1 MARDL
6 NFKAVNLLVVLV
18 LVLHRAPVIKNLPL
32 GRWKLLC
39 LYISFPGRLNAVALL
54 ALFTLDNIPSALLPY
69 LPLLL
74 FLLSVLTG
82 CCSELRD
89 FIVLIGLAI
98 YLAVLRSRISSET
111 LKTPTKNE
119 TPSSP
124 IAHDRLALLAVVA
137 VVLALLRNTMVFRV
151 IWFRDHG
158 LGDRRN
164 EAGIPQLF
172 EWLQYQIQ
180 YALVMVF
187 FYRLR
192 TIGIKTR
199 EEYGRHLL
207 AEAQHYQASFV
218 CSGCSVS
225 VILLFYTYVANLL
238 LYGWVLVFIELTLIY
253 MDLIACGFSREA
265 LMGHFAEFQSQ
276 SFFAPQSPEKVQAL
290 P

>member
-39 LYISFPGRLNAVALL
+39 LYISWCCLSD
-54 ALFTLDNIPSALLPY
+54 LDILIQ
-69 LPLLL
+69 
-74 FLLSVLTG
+74 
-82 CCSELRD
+82 SELRD

-207 AEAQHYQASFV
+207 AEAQHYQASFTYIYAIIPLSIV
-218 CSGCSVS
+218 SAVLNIAITHTRTREGVS